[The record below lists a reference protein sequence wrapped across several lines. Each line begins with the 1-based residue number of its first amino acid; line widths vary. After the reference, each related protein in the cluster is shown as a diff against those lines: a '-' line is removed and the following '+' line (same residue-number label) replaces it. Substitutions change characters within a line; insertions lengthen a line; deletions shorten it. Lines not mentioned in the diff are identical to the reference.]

1 MIFPACNINV
11 FYEMENIINLI
22 LKVTKW
28 LIDIKRKRIQK
39 QVWNGYRRIIKTA
52 YLQERCGV
60 LFINR
65 QKLDLLHLLSPAL
78 EWRKREKCVYEHNC
92 RHYWNHHTNMSLITG
107 CWATEL
113 NNNRSCSPEKNKHS
127 MIPGF
132 LSSQV
137 LMYLAI
143 VIYLDNF

>member
-1 MIFPACNINV
+1 MNFPACNINV
-11 FYEMENIINLI
+11 FYKMENIINLI

-52 YLQERCGV
+52 YLQGSCGV

-78 EWRKREKCVYEHNC
+78 EWRKQEKCVYNC
-92 RHYWNHHTNMSLITG
+92 NHYWNHHTNRSLITD

-113 NNNRSCSPEKNKHS
+113 NNNRSSSPEKDKHS
-127 MIPGF
+127 MIPVF
-132 LSSQV
+132 SSSQV

-143 VIYLDNF
+143 VTHLNTF